1 MTLTNILEGVE
12 AALAE
17 QWPGAPVYRN
27 RTPKNFARPSFLLE
41 GGPVTQEELGGS
53 MEQFSARVRVTAFLP
68 VDAYKNSD
76 ADALAARMSEMMALF
91 AGGCV
96 RIGDRCP
103 HVTGLMGDYGFDYA
117 EVSAAL
123 VWTDGWEAG
132 EEYPLMRDIHLSAD

>member
-53 MEQFSARVRVTAFLP
+53 MEQFSA
-68 VDAYKNSD
+68 AYKNSD
-76 ADALAARMSEMMALF
+76 AAALAARMSEMMALF
-91 AGGCV
+91 AGGYV

-132 EEYPLMRDIHLSAD
+132 EEYPLMRDIHLSAN